1 VALLGEQLVV
11 GAPRA
16 DDTVADA
23 GIVYLFDGATGQ
35 LLQTFRDPPQGAFD
49 QFGFTVAT
57 GPRTLLVGAPGP
69 SRVYL
74 FDPILPAAGG
84 ARRAAIASGPLAA
97 TVASECGN
105 GLVEGDEACDD
116 GNAIDTDDCRNDCTR
131 GPCCTLDPV
140 ADPNALCDDGNKC
153 TTDKVDPVL
162 GCVYSPSGA
171 PGCCE
176 ADVDCPGG
184 TCRVCAGCFI
194 YHWDCCDTGS
204 RCVDGPEPACVG
216 KTCVEA
222 AFCQCEGKLACDED
236 APVPDDV
243 QALFASACAP
253 LQQLLSSS
261 TPDGSVTKAELV
273 SARQMTRIARIA
285 LRKTVRMARARVRAG
300 QLSAQCRKK
309 IVRDIRKLRQA
320 IPRGKRLRRCLASG

>member
-1 VALLGEQLVV
+1 M
-11 GAPRA
+11 
-16 DDTVADA
+16 
-23 GIVYLFDGATGQ
+23 
-35 LLQTFRDPPQGAFD
+35 
-49 QFGFTVAT
+49 
-57 GPRTLLVGAPGP
+57 
-69 SRVYL
+69 
-74 FDPILPAAGG
+74 
-84 ARRAAIASGPLAA
+84 
-97 TVASECGN
+97 
-105 GLVEGDEACDD
+105 
-116 GNAIDTDDCRNDCTR
+116 
-131 GPCCTLDPV
+131 
-140 ADPNALCDDGNKC
+140 
-153 TTDKVDPVL
+153 L

-176 ADVDCPGG
+176 SDVDCPGG

-222 AFCQCEGKLACDED
+222 AFCQCEGKLACDD
-236 APVPDDV
+236 DGGSIPADV

-253 LQQLLSSS
+253 LQQLSSELSGT
-261 TPDGSVTKAELV
+261 TPDGSVTREELV
-273 SARQMTRIARIA
+273 TARRMTKSARVA

-300 QLSAQCRKK
+300 ELSGPCRKQ